1 MGCGEPYPCFDLKTS
16 WQKHTIMLWFCSVT
30 SKLSYIFSY
39 SEWWRYI
46 GSRKPRQPRIRKV
59 PAWASN
65 RTIRGLI
72 YDINIQS
79 AYGGLIFFTR
89 EQGSLLK
96 KRSAGCA
103 LARSE
108 NLSLKRP
115 RSAREFRKR
124 NSRAKRGR
132 FSSSLH
138 FARVRIPRSVL
149 FNRKEISY

>member
-1 MGCGEPYPCFDLKTS
+1 
-16 WQKHTIMLWFCSVT
+16 MLWFCSVT

-124 NSRAKRGR
+124 NSIFSNMKPVSRKKQVRQGNRQSYERKGKAGNHGKIIIYFWISNGR
-132 FSSSLH
+132 SSG
-138 FARVRIPRSVL
+138 
-149 FNRKEISY
+149 